1 MKKLIVFNSAKVIY
15 LFCVQRIILFILPV
29 LFVFCSEAPRILP
42 TPTNRIV
49 LAEFFTQDG

>member
-1 MKKLIVFNSAKVIY
+1 MKKFIVFKLAKVVS
-15 LFCVQRIILFILPV
+15 LFGGQRIILFILPV